1 MLTKAIK
8 TPLAIVLLSA
18 LSLPVM
24 ADEVTKAAVQAKFPA
39 TPITDASPVADFPGL
54 IEMVVGKNQIFYT
67 NTDGSR
73 LLIGHIFDPKTNTD
87 LTQQKIESMTVMDW
101 ALLPL
106 KDAITIKKGKGER
119 EMAVFTDPECPYC
132 KKLEEEL
139 KLVDNVIIHVFT
151 YPLPM
156 HAQAKPISE
165 SIWCAKDKA
174 KAWSDFTLTGA
185 KPANDGACTAAQAVS
200 RNLALGEKLGI
211 TGTPAIIARN
221 GKIKPGY
228 MPAAQLDIWLNEN
241 AKAPITNGM
250 KPRVGEKK

>member
-1 MLTKAIK
+1 MTSLSKKALTTALVLI
-8 TPLAIVLLSA
+8 LAMPA
-18 LSLPVM
+18 M
-24 ADEVTKAAVQAKFPA
+24 ADEATKAAMQAKFPG

-54 IEMVVGKNQIFYT
+54 VELVFGKNQIFYT
-67 NTDGSR
+67 NTEGSR

-87 LTQQKIESMTVMDW
+87 LTQQKIESMSVVDW
-101 ALLPL
+101 SLLPL

-119 EMAVFTDPECPYC
+119 EIAVFTDPECPYC

-156 HAQAKPISE
+156 HPQAKPIAE

-174 KAWSDFTLTGA
+174 KAWTDFTLTGA
-185 KPANDGACTAAQAVS
+185 KPANDGTCAAAQAVS

-221 GKIKPGY
+221 GKMKPGY
-228 MPAAQLDIWLNEN
+228 MPAAQLEIWLNEN
-241 AKAPITNGM
+241 AKAPNAVM
-250 KPRVGEKK
+250 PSKPTIGEKK